1 MYSGMYM
8 ALHIADSE
16 VSALAAELARLD
28 KISKTEMLRRLL
40 RREVVERKLREQRQ
54 QFLGLA
60 TQIIQE
66 SRDEGQQPVTKD
78 EMDEL
83 WGQ

>member
-1 MYSGMYM
+1 M
-8 ALHIADSE
+8 ALHIADNE

-28 KISKTEMLRRLL
+28 KTSKTEMLRRLL
-40 RREVVERKLREQRQ
+40 RREVIERQLREQRQ
-54 QFLGLA
+54 QFQRLA

>member
-1 MYSGMYM
+1 M
-8 ALHIADSE
+8 ALHIADNE